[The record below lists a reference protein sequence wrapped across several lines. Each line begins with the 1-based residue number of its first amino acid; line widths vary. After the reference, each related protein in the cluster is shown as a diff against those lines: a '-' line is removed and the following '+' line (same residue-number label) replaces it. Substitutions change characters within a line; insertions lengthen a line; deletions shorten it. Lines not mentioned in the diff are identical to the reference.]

1 MVWNMVYDPERFDP
15 DDGPMIAP
23 VSHAQ
28 IWDRYRRFLA
38 AMLPVAAAAGVR
50 LALHPDDPPLP
61 VLRGA
66 ARLIHSPDGFAEV
79 LAESPAP
86 MHAMAFC
93 VGTLSEMPDGDV
105 DQMADRYGRTGRIA
119 CVHVRSVCDRAS
131 CYDELFA
138 DDGDTGMLEGLRIV
152 SRNRF
157 DGVLIPDHTPQM
169 QCAAPWHAGMAYAL
183 GYLRAALRL
192 IARDG

>member
-1 MVWNMVYDPERFDP
+1 
-15 DDGPMIAP
+15 
-23 VSHAQ
+23 
-28 IWDRYRRFLA
+28 
-38 AMLPVAAAAGVR
+38 
-50 LALHPDDPPLP
+50 
-61 VLRGA
+61 
-66 ARLIHSPDGFAEV
+66 
-79 LAESPAP
+79 

-119 CVHVRSVCDRAS
+119 CVHVRSVCDRTS

>member
-1 MVWNMVYDPERFDP
+1 
-15 DDGPMIAP
+15 
-23 VSHAQ
+23 
-28 IWDRYRRFLA
+28 
-38 AMLPVAAAAGVR
+38 
-50 LALHPDDPPLP
+50 
-61 VLRGA
+61 
-66 ARLIHSPDGFAEV
+66 
-79 LAESPAP
+79 

-157 DGVLIPDHTPQM
+157 DGVLIPDHTPQ
-169 QCAAPWHAGMAYAL
+169 L
-183 GYLRAALRL
+183 
-192 IARDG
+192 